1 MKIHTIPVGDL
12 QANCYIIE
20 NLQDKQAI
28 LIDPGAEAN
37 KIINFIKKNE
47 LKVVAILLTHGHA
60 DHISAL
66 DKVREAC
73 LAKVYIHAD
82 DAPMLTNAKQNLSSF
97 IGADRIFKEAEENLA
112 DGQLLNIAGLEIQVL
127 TIPGHTKGG
136 CSFKIGEHVFVGD
149 SIFLESIGRTD
160 LPGGSYKSLI
170 SNLKTKILTLPE
182 NTKLYPGHGPS
193 TDVAWEKRMNPF
205 LQ

>member
-1 MKIHTIPVGDL
+1 MKIHTLPVGEL

-20 NLQDKQAI
+20 NSQTKQAI
-28 LIDPGAEAN
+28 IIDPGAEPN
-37 KIINFIKKNE
+37 RIINFINKNE
-47 LKVVAILLTHGHA
+47 LTIDAILLTHGHA

-73 LAKVYIHAD
+73 VAKVYIHED
-82 DAPMLTNAKQNLSSF
+82 DASMLTNAKQNLSSF
-97 IGADRIFKEAEENLA
+97 IGADRVFKQAEETLE
-112 DGQLLNIAGLEIQVL
+112 DGQLLNIAGLEVQVL

-136 CSFKIGEHVFVGD
+136 CSFKIAEHVFVGD

-160 LPGGSYKSLI
+160 LPGGSYKALI
-170 SNLKTKILTLPE
+170 TNLKNKILSLPE

>member
-1 MKIHTIPVGDL
+1 MKIHTLPVGDL

-20 NLQDKQAI
+20 NTDNKQAI
-28 LIDPGAEAN
+28 LIDPGAEPN
-37 KIINFIKKNE
+37 RIINFVNKNE
-47 LKVVAILLTHGHA
+47 LQLKAILLTHGHA

-66 DKVREAC
+66 DKVREAF
-73 LAKVYIHAD
+73 AVKVYIHEE
-82 DAPMLTNAKQNLSSF
+82 DAPMLTNAKHNLSSF
-97 IGADRIFKEAEENLA
+97 IGADKTFKKAEEILE
-112 DGQLLNIAGLEIQVL
+112 DGQLLNIAGFEIQVL

-136 CSFKIGEHVFVGD
+136 CSFRIEGHVFVGD

-170 SNLKTKILTLPE
+170 SNLKNKILSLPE
-182 NTKLYPGHGPS
+182 STKLYPGHGPS